1 MTEETKI
8 KVGVIGVGYLGR
20 FHALRWKEVP
30 SATLVGVAD
39 ISLGRAAQ
47 VASEVGCQAFAKN
60 EELLRQVQAVSIVV
74 PTVDHY
80 AVAKQA
86 LLMDKDILLEKP
98 VTMTLEEADEL
109 VALANQRNRIFMVG
123 HLERFNPA
131 VRALAELLT
140 RPAFIEAHRLGAF
153 QERASNID
161 VVRDLMI
168 HDLDI
173 ILSLLKSRLQRVSA
187 MGIAVLS
194 DKIDI
199 ANARLEFENG
209 SVANLT
215 ASRVN
220 IGESVRK
227 IRIFQTENYISLD
240 YQKKE
245 MAIFTLGPGKD
256 QDPMSRIKISHV
268 PIGDEDALHAELTAF
283 AEAVA
288 TRVPPPVTGEEG
300 RRALEAALIV
310 NREIASSLKKFFQSA
325 K

>member
-1 MTEETKI
+1 MSEAQKV

-20 FHALRWKEVP
+20 YHAQRWKEVP

-39 ISLGRAAQ
+39 AAPGRALQ
-47 VASEVGCQAFAKN
+47 VANELGCQAFASN

-74 PTVDHY
+74 PTVEHY

-86 LLMDKDILLEKP
+86 LLLDKDILLEKP
-98 VTMTLEEADEL
+98 ITMTLEEADEL
-109 VALANQRNRIFMVG
+109 VQIAGQRQKIFMVG

-161 VVRDLMI
+161 VVKDLMI

-173 ILSLLKSRLQRVSA
+173 IFSLVKARLQRVSA
-187 MGIAVLS
+187 SGIAVLS
-194 DKIDI
+194 NKIDI

-220 IGESVRK
+220 LGEAVRK
-227 IRIFQTENYISLD
+227 IRIFQAENYISLD

-245 MAIFTLGPGKD
+245 MAIFTLGPGDD
-256 QDPMSRIKISHV
+256 QDPMSRIKIRQV

-310 NREIASSLKKFFQSA
+310 NKEIASSLKKFFENA